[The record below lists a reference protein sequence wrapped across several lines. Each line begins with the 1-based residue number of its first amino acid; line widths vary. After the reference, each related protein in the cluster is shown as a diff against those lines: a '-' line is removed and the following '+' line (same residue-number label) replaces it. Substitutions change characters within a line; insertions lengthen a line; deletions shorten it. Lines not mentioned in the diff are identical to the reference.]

1 MRLCRA
7 LLAAVTLMLL
17 FAAPAHAASTAKIVY
32 PITVLST
39 GRITFSGD
47 SGGVPITVENTSS
60 SPVTLTIALIGFP
73 PSRLDSEKV
82 ENVVVDP
89 GMRTSVEIQARILGD
104 GPLDAAVRVT
114 SPLGNRLALPATV
127 TLASAAYAR
136 AAGWVVLLA
145 FLALAVFVVVGVTR
159 RIRKARAARKPSS
172 SGSMST

>member
-7 LLAAVTLMLL
+7 LLAAVALVLL
-17 FAAPAHAASTAKIVY
+17 VAAPAHAAETARVVY

-60 SPVTLTIALIGFP
+60 APVTLAIELVGFP
-73 PSRLDSEKV
+73 QSRLDSDPV

-89 GMRTSVEIQARILGD
+89 GMRSSIEIEARIIGD
-104 GPLDAAVRVT
+104 GPLDASVRVT
-114 SPLGNRLALPATV
+114 SPTGKRLALPATV

-136 AAGWVVLLA
+136 AAGWVVLVA

-159 RIRKARAARKPSS
+159 RIRKAHEARKPPA
-172 SGSMST
+172 SGSMAT

>member
-7 LLAAVTLMLL
+7 LLAAVPLMLL
-17 FAAPAHAASTAKIVY
+17 IAAPAHAASAAKVVY
-32 PITVLST
+32 PVTVLST

-60 SPVTLTIALIGFP
+60 APVTITISLTGFP

-104 GPLDAAVRVT
+104 GPLDASVRVT
-114 SPLGNRLALPATV
+114 SPLGTRLALPATV

-136 AAGWVVLLA
+136 AAGWVVLVA

-159 RIRKARAARKPSS
+159 RIRKARAAVKPRS

>member
-7 LLAAVTLMLL
+7 LLAAVALLMLV
-17 FAAPAHAASTAKIVY
+17 AAPAHAASTARVIY

-60 SPVTLTIALIGFP
+60 APVTVRIELVGFP
-73 PSRLDSEKV
+73 PSRLDSEPIDD
-82 ENVVVDP
+82 VVVDP
-89 GMRTSVEIQARILGD
+89 GMRNSVEIEARIIGD
-104 GPLDAAVRVT
+104 GPLDASVRLT
-114 SPLGNRLALPATV
+114 SPTGKRLALPATV

-136 AAGWVVLLA
+136 AAGWVVLVA
-145 FLALAVFVVVGVTR
+145 FLALAIFVVVGVTR
-159 RIRKARAARKPSS
+159 RIRKAHAARKPSA

>member
-1 MRLCRA
+1 MRLFRA
-7 LLAAVTLMLL
+7 LLAAVALMLV
-17 FAAPAHAASTAKIVY
+17 FAATAEAAGTARSTFPV
-32 PITVLST
+32 TVLST

-60 SPVTLTIALIGFP
+60 APVTISVELIGFP
-73 PSRLDSEKV
+73 SSRLDSAPI

-89 GMRTSVEIQARILGD
+89 GMRTSVEIQARIIGD

-114 SPLGNRLALPATV
+114 SPTGKRLALPATV

-136 AAGWVVLLA
+136 AAGWVVLVA
-145 FLALAVFVVVGVTR
+145 FIALAVFVVVGVTR
-159 RIRKARAARKPSS
+159 RIRKAQAARKPPA

>member
-1 MRLCRA
+1 MRLFRA
-7 LLAAVTLMLL
+7 LLAAVTLVLL
-17 FAAPAHAASTAKIVY
+17 VAAPARAADTARSVY

-47 SGGVPITVENTSS
+47 SGGVPITLENTSS
-60 SPVTLTIALIGFP
+60 SPVTVTIELIGFP
-73 PSRLDSEKV
+73 SSRLESEPIDD
-82 ENVVVDP
+82 VVVDP
-89 GMRTSVEIQARILGD
+89 GMRNSVEVEARIIGD

-114 SPLGNRLALPATV
+114 SPAGKRLALPATV

-136 AAGWVVLLA
+136 AAGWVVLVA

-159 RIRKARAARKPSS
+159 RIRKAHASRKSPA